1 MIFDM
6 SIIAENE
13 KKKIQVTEIVN
24 SIAKYKNTATWNI
37 HTDEYHYR
45 TMK

>member
-24 SIAKYKNTATWNI
+24 STAKYKNTATRDNFV
-37 HTDEYHYR
+37 HT
-45 TMK
+45 